1 MPEKSHLILAIDVG
15 TQSIR
20 AILIDLKG
28 SIVGKS
34 QLHFKPYQRS
44 NSGWVEQDPNYFWQ
58 MLGAAC
64 LKLWET
70 NQSDKGRVAA
80 VALTTQR
87 GTVVNVDG
95 AGEPLR
101 PAMTWMDKRRT
112 EGVKPD
118 LSLKWRTA
126 FALTGLTD
134 TIDYFTAEA
143 EAVWIANH
151 EPQILENTHKFLL
164 LSGFLTH
171 KLVGRFVDSTACQ
184 VGYIPFDYRR
194 FEWCRPRDWKWQILA
209 DLKRSQMVDLV
220 SPGDSLGQIT
230 QIAAEH
236 TGIPAGLPLIAA
248 AADKACES
256 LGSGALTPEV
266 ASLSFGTT
274 ATINTTHS
282 KYIEPIRLVPPYP
295 AAVPQHYSLEVGV
308 YRGFWMVSWFKNE
321 FAHLEKELAAEKKKP
336 VEALFDEM
344 IKEIPAGSDG
354 LVLQPYWAPGL
365 KVPGPE
371 ARGGLIGW
379 NDSHTRA
386 HMYRALLEGLVYALR
401 EGGERIEKRSGQ
413 KIESLLIS
421 GGGSQS
427 DSAMQIGADVFGLPA
442 VRPHLTETTA
452 LGAAIV
458 GAVGCNLYP
467 DFESAVKGMT
477 RPGRTFE
484 PDVKN
489 HQVYDQLYQKVYK
502 KMYRQLQG
510 IYKSIGEITG

>member
-1 MPEKSHLILAIDVG
+1 MSDKSNVILAIDVG

-20 AILIDLKG
+20 AILIDLEG

-34 QLHFKPYQRS
+34 QLFFEPYHSSQA
-44 NSGWVEQDPNYFWQ
+44 GWVEQDPNYFWK
-58 MLGAAC
+58 MLGDAC
-64 LKLWET
+64 QKLWQDHPEE
-70 NQSDKGRVAA
+70 KPRIAA

-87 GTVVNVDG
+87 GTMVNVDS

-101 PAMTWMDKRRT
+101 PAITWMDRRRA
-112 EGVKPD
+112 EGANPD

-126 FALTGLTD
+126 FALAGLTN
-134 TIDYFTAEA
+134 TINYFTAEA
-143 EAVWIANH
+143 EAVWLAEH
-151 EPQILENTHKFLL
+151 QPEILEKSHKYLL

-171 KLVGRFVDSTACQ
+171 KLVGRFVDSTGCQ

-194 FEWCRPRDWKWQILA
+194 FEWCRPRDWKWQILSE
-209 DLKRSQMVDLV
+209 LQLSQMPDLV
-220 SPGDSLGQIT
+220 PPGQPLGEIT
-230 QIAAEH
+230 RAAADH

-256 LGSGALTPEV
+256 LGSGALTPNV

-282 KYIEPIRLVPPYP
+282 KYIEPIRLIPPYP
-295 AAVPQHYSLEVGV
+295 AAVPNHYSLEVGV
-308 YRGFWMVSWFKNE
+308 YRGFWMVSWFKQE
-321 FAHLEKELAAEKKKP
+321 FAHLEQELAETENRP

-344 IKEIPAGSDG
+344 IKDIPAGSDG

-365 KVPGPE
+365 KIPGPE

-379 NDSHTRA
+379 HDGHTRA

-401 EGGERIEKRSGQ
+401 EGGERIENRSRQ
-413 KIESLLIS
+413 KIESLVIS

-427 DSAMQIGADVFGLPA
+427 DRAMQIGADVFGLPA

-458 GAVGCNLYP
+458 GAVGCDLHP
-467 DFESAVKGMT
+467 GFDSAVKAMT

-484 PDVKN
+484 PITPN
-489 HQVYDQLYQKVYK
+489 HRVYDALYKNVYK
-502 KMYRQLQG
+502 KMYKRLQG
-510 IYKSIGEITG
+510 LYQSIGEITG